1 MIGMK
6 EIVKEIIESTGGAIC
21 ERCLGRIL
29 SRELKVE
36 GHDNL
41 ERGKKIKEKL
51 NLDLKSEN
59 RCYICDNI
67 FDKIDEAAEKAEDK
81 INELDIEFSTFLVG
95 STLPPD
101 MLQRDKEITSLV
113 SKAESIKK
121 DINREIG
128 KRLRRK
134 LKKRVDYQNPD
145 IVVKVNFRYKDP
157 NVYIQINPLYLEG
170 RYRKL
175 VRGIPQT
182 KWPCKHCRGKGCPKC
197 NFKGKMYEES
207 VEEIIA
213 GPLIEA
219 TKARESKFHG
229 AGREDIDVRMLG
241 KGRPFVIELKE
252 PRRRKLDLDKI
263 VDEINKSAEG
273 KVEVLFLKY
282 TNRSRIV
289 ELKSIKSYKVYRAIA
304 EIEGKIKEED
314 LKKIE
319 PSFIVKQ
326 RTPLRVSHRRA
337 DKVRIRKVYDI
348 KPKILDENTIELKI
362 KAEGGLYIKELISGD
377 EGRTKPSITEM
388 LGKQAKCI
396 KLDVIDIGI

>member
-1 MIGMK
+1 M
-6 EIVKEIIESTGGAIC
+6 
-21 ERCLGRIL
+21 
-29 SRELKVE
+29 
-36 GHDNL
+36 
-41 ERGKKIKEKL
+41 
-51 NLDLKSEN
+51 
-59 RCYICDNI
+59 
-67 FDKIDEAAEKAEDK
+67 
-81 INELDIEFSTFLVG
+81 
-95 STLPPD
+95 
-101 MLQRDKEITSLV
+101 
-113 SKAESIKK
+113 
-121 DINREIG
+121 
-128 KRLRRK
+128 
-134 LKKRVDYQNPD
+134 DYQNPD

-314 LKKIE
+314 LK
-319 PSFIVKQ
+319 
-326 RTPLRVSHRRA
+326 
-337 DKVRIRKVYDI
+337 D
-348 KPKILDENTIELKI
+348 
-362 KAEGGLYIKELISGD
+362 
-377 EGRTKPSITEM
+377 
-388 LGKQAKCI
+388 
-396 KLDVIDIGI
+396 